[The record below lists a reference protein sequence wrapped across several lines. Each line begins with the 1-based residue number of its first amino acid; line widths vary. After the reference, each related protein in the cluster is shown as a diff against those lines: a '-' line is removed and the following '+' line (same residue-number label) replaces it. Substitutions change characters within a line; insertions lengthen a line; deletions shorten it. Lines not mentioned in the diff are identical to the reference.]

1 VEYEVSC
8 SPPSRADVRMNA
20 AISICLRGILLRPIV
35 LRHTFTLTCNNMIHI
50 LLVEKSNVVVYAVVG
65 SVIISTLGII
75 SLVTGALI
83 IKRKKETEKMRKQQV

>member
-1 VEYEVSC
+1 
-8 SPPSRADVRMNA
+8 
-20 AISICLRGILLRPIV
+20 
-35 LRHTFTLTCNNMIHI
+35 MIHI